1 MPRIIAACI
10 GIFGL
15 ANAIAGCFRAELDA
29 NSWWIDFRGMP
40 DGAARALI
48 AVACCVLLAYALFP
62 EMSAVRKALSLAILS
77 VLLIASIA
85 NCVTYFALL
94 FRGWIR
100 TTMPIPLS
108 AFVAAVFAWIA
119 FEIYSERVAA
129 REMKWHTIIPT
140 LILCGVGFPL
150 SQIFLFGKTD
160 YSRPAE
166 AAIVFGA
173 RVYSDGS
180 ASTALADRV
189 RTACE
194 LYRRGLAKTLIFS
207 GGPGDGSFH
216 ETDVMRALAIQ
227 WGVSDNDIVLDRDGL
242 NTRATIEN
250 TRVHFSEA
258 RGTRPRL
265 LAVSHFY
272 HLPRIK
278 LESQRLGLD
287 IVTVPAR
294 ESYTLTKM
302 PFLIGREV
310 AALWT
315 YYLQPPA
322 RM

>member
-1 MPRIIAACI
+1 MREYCVCTNSMDAPFLSIQLKEGRLRSRPFLPHQTSVRLESRHSGWVLHMPRIIAACI

-140 LILCGVGFPL
+140 LILCGVG
-150 SQIFLFGKTD
+150 
-160 YSRPAE
+160 
-166 AAIVFGA
+166 
-173 RVYSDGS
+173 
-180 ASTALADRV
+180 
-189 RTACE
+189 
-194 LYRRGLAKTLIFS
+194 
-207 GGPGDGSFH
+207 
-216 ETDVMRALAIQ
+216 
-227 WGVSDNDIVLDRDGL
+227 
-242 NTRATIEN
+242 
-250 TRVHFSEA
+250 
-258 RGTRPRL
+258 
-265 LAVSHFY
+265 
-272 HLPRIK
+272 
-278 LESQRLGLD
+278 
-287 IVTVPAR
+287 
-294 ESYTLTKM
+294 
-302 PFLIGREV
+302 
-310 AALWT
+310 
-315 YYLQPPA
+315 
-322 RM
+322 